1 MRMICTRSSASK
13 KFVHHNDGWSGTSR
27 TSIQTFP
34 AKALG
39 DDRSFPMRNR
49 LISALVACAT
59 MVIMGGSLNA
69 LQNNDA
75 KWIDR
80 LKSTPLSQMDSSLSS
95 RLFSDWFD
103 QHTKGAEVRYMIE
116 ACDSSANTESL
127 KKGTYAC
134 VTTTAVRN
142 LASETVMRF
151 LVTADQG
158 TESSQ
163 GQYACKFVIGT
174 AGPPPGSPIKK
185 MTRVFRT
192 LPEMITFMGGE

>member
-1 MRMICTRSSASK
+1 MRS
-13 KFVHHNDGWSGTSR
+13 
-27 TSIQTFP
+27 
-34 AKALG
+34 
-39 DDRSFPMRNR
+39 R

-59 MVIMGGSLNA
+59 MVMTGGSLNA
-69 LQNNDA
+69 LQNDDS
-75 KWIDR
+75 KWIAQ
-80 LKSTPLSQMDSSLSS
+80 LKSTPLSEMESGLPNEP
-95 RLFSDWFD
+95 FGAWFD

-192 LPEMITFMGGE
+192 LPEMITFVGGE